1 MVKAI
6 RDISVI
12 ITLCCVVCVA
22 VESGLLIHDMRG
34 RLPVTQQ
41 ALNNSLNSMQ
51 AIELNTTRTEAE
63 MAGLLNVVRHI
74 ALQEQKD
81 QQTQLAQFQLLTAK
95 SVTLLGDA
103 DTTVKQLG
111 YTAKSL
117 DDIAPK
123 AQMLLSSI
131 QVDSHSTFL
140 ASNQLL
146 DTAREDITTLDIQ
159 RTAGYMAQSAKNTSV
174 ATANIADTTGD
185 IKDYVHRETTP
196 VRGTWNFVK
205 EMINL
210 TWSVRGAVGF

>member
-81 QQTQLAQFQLLTAK
+81 QHTQLAQFQLLTAK

>member
-95 SVTLLGDA
+95 SVMLLGDA